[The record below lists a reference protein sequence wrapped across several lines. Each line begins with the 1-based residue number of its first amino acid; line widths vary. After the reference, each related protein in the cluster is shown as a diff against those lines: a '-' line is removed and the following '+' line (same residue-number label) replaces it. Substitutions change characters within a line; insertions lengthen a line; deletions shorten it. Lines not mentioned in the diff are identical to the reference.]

1 MKQRLFAAAA
11 ILAVVLGVWAMYS
24 LRSSGQQP
32 APQIQRS
39 TVNVVRVKPE
49 MVDAWIDFQTKRTL
63 PVLKKAG
70 IMQRDVYQ
78 AAYGPLGEFR
88 IVMPTG
94 KFADRDNPSPIERAL
109 GSAGVQEYND
119 ALRKMIASTTSY
131 VIQAIPDASFDPNPA
146 SVYKILVLST
156 NHIAPGR
163 NGDYLN
169 YIRNDVLP
177 VQKQAQAK
185 RYLVSQ
191 VVFGGDPNEYRV
203 ATFMDKFADLDNGPA
218 IVRVLGQEG
227 AAKLAQKTVGI
238 VTNVQRA
245 VYVRNDAL
253 SFRTRPTS

>member
-11 ILAVVLGVWAMYS
+11 ILAVVLGIWAMYS

-94 KFADRDNPSPIERAL
+94 KFADRD
-109 GSAGVQEYND
+109 
-119 ALRKMIASTTSY
+119 
-131 VIQAIPDASFDPNPA
+131 
-146 SVYKILVLST
+146 
-156 NHIAPGR
+156 
-163 NGDYLN
+163 
-169 YIRNDVLP
+169 
-177 VQKQAQAK
+177 
-185 RYLVSQ
+185 
-191 VVFGGDPNEYRV
+191 
-203 ATFMDKFADLDNGPA
+203 
-218 IVRVLGQEG
+218 
-227 AAKLAQKTVGI
+227 
-238 VTNVQRA
+238 
-245 VYVRNDAL
+245 
-253 SFRTRPTS
+253 